1 MSSLRLRIDGHRFRD
16 VNDREVTIHGIN
28 VAGHAKFPTVP
39 DQPSHERE
47 GFFDGDNVSFVG
59 HPFSH
64 DDAHLHFGRLSHW
77 GYNAIRFVFTWEA
90 IEHEGPGKYDE
101 EWIDNVIRV
110 LRLAKE
116 EYNFYIFM
124 DPHQDVV
131 CGVAVY
137 SPGLSQE
144 LTPNPSGLAFQVA
157 LELLCGR
164 SMHVDSIPEPLT

>member
-16 VNDREVTIHGIN
+16 VHDREVTIHGIN

-64 DDAHLHFGRLSHW
+64 EDAHVHFGRLSHW
-77 GYNAIRFVFTWEA
+77 GYNTIRFVFTWEA

-101 EWIDNVIRV
+101 EWVDNVVRV

-116 EYNFYIFM
+116 DYNFYIFM

-131 CGVAVY
+131 CDD
-137 SPGLSQE
+137 
-144 LTPNPSGLAFQVA
+144 T
-157 LELLCGR
+157 
-164 SMHVDSIPEPLT
+164 